1 MEIMNYKLFN
11 EKKIQKK
18 EKKHNENNERKR
30 KKLKGGWGVKK
41 KETT

>member
-1 MEIMNYKLFN
+1 MNYKLFN